1 MADFMLSART
11 MNVDGRRSS
20 WVRNRLCTPWPQRAV
35 YSEKPKG
42 AQEGREL
49 HKIEPLSLMVM
60 RTELQRI
67 DFTFSLISQSRV
79 LIEQSK
85 TLIDKSQKIINDET
99 AT

>member
-1 MADFMLSART
+1 
-11 MNVDGRRSS
+11 
-20 WVRNRLCTPWPQRAV
+20 
-35 YSEKPKG
+35 
-42 AQEGREL
+42 
-49 HKIEPLSLMVM
+49 MVM